1 MFKFILRSW
10 IIKVGIQF
18 IWSDHIRTFVTM
30 VIFQEIWEI
39 FCKARTRK
47 NVDVSEENILSPA
60 SLSSHISQ
68 MLLWQMILFS
78 IFFKFRWIETEIK
91 IFKVVLQLSL
101 LPVKLNYIED
111 SVINYVLKKSLFFNI
126 SFVCWQEAIPEMNFK
141 VSFLASIISWT
152 SILSKFSIGVK
163 KWNVTRF
170 FISE

>member
-1 MFKFILRSW
+1 MFQFILRSW
-10 IIKVGIQF
+10 IVEVGIQF
-18 IWSDHIRTFVTM
+18 IWSDHISTFVTM

-101 LPVKLNYIED
+101 LLVNNYIENR
-111 SVINYVLKKSLFFNI
+111 VINYVLKKYLFFNI
-126 SFVCWQEAIPEMNFK
+126 SFVCWQEATPETNFK

-163 KWNVTRF
+163 KWKVTRF